1 VRRCGSAALDLCH
14 TADGTF
20 DGYWER
26 HLKPWD
32 MAGGAAVVR
41 AAGGTVT
48 DLRGGPADP
57 RLGALLASNGRVHA
71 ALLAAL
77 RAVDEGSAAR
87 G

>member
-1 VRRCGSAALDLCH
+1 
-14 TADGTF
+14 
-20 DGYWER
+20 
-26 HLKPWD
+26 

-77 RAVDEGSAAR
+77 RAVDDSAAR